1 MRADDLLIEDH
12 NEIRVLLHQ
21 LEQSRPEY
29 SARRSELLDTLL
41 SVLDVH
47 VQIENDLFYPAVRD
61 VSPLFA
67 IAHAEHRQIDDQL
80 AVVFRTDPAS
90 EEFHTELKMLAATV
104 EHHAREEEQEMFPQA
119 EALGPTAL
127 ETLGQAMTRRQQHLR
142 ASAVTR
148 TRLRIKRETL
158 RRL

>member
-12 NEIRVLLHQ
+12 GEIRALLHQ
-21 LEQSRPEY
+21 LEQSRPEDAAQR
-29 SARRSELLDTLL
+29 SALLDTLL
-41 SVLDVH
+41 GVLDVH
-47 VQIENDLFYPAVRD
+47 VQIENDLFYPAVRE
-61 VSPLFA
+61 VSPLYA

-80 AVVFRTDPAS
+80 AVVFRTDPTS
-90 EEFHTELKMLAATV
+90 EEFHTEVTMLAATV
-104 EHHAREEEQEMFPQA
+104 EHHASEEEQEMFPQA
-119 EALGPTAL
+119 KALGPAAL
-127 ETLGQAMTRRQQHLR
+127 ETLGDAMKQRQQHLR

>member
-1 MRADDLLIEDH
+1 MKADDLLIADH
-12 NEIRVLLHQ
+12 EVIRALLHELQ
-21 LEQSRPEY
+21 QSHPGQVEVRNQ
-29 SARRSELLDTLL
+29 LLDRLL

-47 VQIENDLFYPAVRD
+47 VQIEDELFYPAIRD

-90 EEFHTELKMLAATV
+90 TDFGVEVAMLAATV
-104 EHHAREEEQEMFPQA
+104 EHHASEEEQEMFPQA
-119 EALGPTAL
+119 HALGDAEL
-127 ETLGQAMTRRQQHLR
+127 ESLGDRMQQRRQHLR
-142 ASAVTR
+142 DSPVTQA
-148 TRLRIKRETL
+148 RLRIKRETL